1 MQLSGLR
8 AWTVQRISAIYIA
21 LCVIVA
27 FIAVLAGGMP
37 DSHMAWKALLA
48 SPFVNLAVMAFFV
61 ALLLHAWVGARDV
74 IVDYV
79 HPLAARFTVLAMAA
93 IFLIVCGLWAA
104 RVLLNV
110 L

>member
-8 AWTVQRISAIYIA
+8 AWTIQRISAIYIA
-21 LCVIVA
+21 LFTIVVFA
-27 FIAVLAGGMP
+27 AVLINGVPA
-37 DSHMAWKALLA
+37 SHAEWKALLA
-48 SPFVNLAVMAFFV
+48 SPFINLAIMTFIV

-79 HPLAARFTVLAMAA
+79 HPLGARFTVLALAA

>member
-8 AWTVQRISAIYIA
+8 AWTIQRISAIFIA
-21 LCVIVA
+21 LFTIVVFA
-27 FIAVLAGGMP
+27 AVMINGIP
-37 DSHMAWKALLA
+37 DSHAAWKALLS
-48 SPFVNLAVMAFFV
+48 SPFVNLAILTFVV
-61 ALLLHAWVGARDV
+61 ALLMHAWVGARDV

-79 HPLAARFTVLAMAA
+79 HPTGIRLTVLSLAA

>member
-8 AWTVQRISAIYIA
+8 AWTIQRVSAIYIA
-21 LCVIVA
+21 LFVIVA
-27 FIAVLAGGMP
+27 LIAVLLGGMP
-37 DSHMAWKALLA
+37 DSHAAWKALLA
-48 SPFVNLAVMAFFV
+48 SPFINLALMAFFV

-79 HPLAARFTVLAMAA
+79 HPLTARFTVLALAA

-104 RVLLNV
+104 RVLLGV
-110 L
+110 W

>member
-8 AWTVQRISAIYIA
+8 AWTIQRISAIYIA
-21 LCVIVA
+21 LFTFFVM
-27 FIAVLAGGMP
+27 AGALVNGIP
-37 DSHMAWKALLA
+37 DSHEAWKALLA
-48 SPFVNLAVMAFFV
+48 SPFNNLAILAFIV

-79 HPLAARFTVLAMAA
+79 HPLAARLTVLALAA
-93 IFLIVCGLWAA
+93 IYLIVCGLWAA
-104 RVLLNV
+104 RVMINV